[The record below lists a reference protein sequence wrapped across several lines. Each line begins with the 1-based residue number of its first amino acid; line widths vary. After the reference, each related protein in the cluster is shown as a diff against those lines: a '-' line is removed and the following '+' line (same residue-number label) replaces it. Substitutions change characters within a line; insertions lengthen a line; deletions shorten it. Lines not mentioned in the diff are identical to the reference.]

1 MKNLCVGRFASWGAW
16 AGIALV
22 CVSTSGCGSS
32 ADPEQLEES
41 NLKPLA
47 VFYGQFISQHQGRQP
62 ANEAEFKEFVRSL
75 PSEQL
80 AGFNVTDPESLFV
93 SPRDGK
99 PYVVVYAGPEDSS
112 GVVGAPVI
120 AYEQVGV
127 RGKRY
132 VANLMGQVEE
142 VDEAGF
148 KERVPNAR

>member
-1 MKNLCVGRFASWGAW
+1 MKDLSVGKFASRGAW
-16 AGIALV
+16 AGIALF
-22 CVSTSGCGSS
+22 CILPSGCESS
-32 ADPEQLEES
+32 RDRQQLEQS

-47 VFYGQFISQHQGRQP
+47 VFYGQFTGQHQGRPP

-99 PYVVVYAGPEDSS
+99 PYVVVYGPTEGSSKLAGAS
-112 GVVGAPVI
+112 VI
-120 AYEQVGV
+120 AYEQVGA
-127 RGKRY
+127 RGTRY
-132 VANLMGQVEE
+132 VANSMGEVKE

-148 KERVPNAR
+148 RELVPNAP